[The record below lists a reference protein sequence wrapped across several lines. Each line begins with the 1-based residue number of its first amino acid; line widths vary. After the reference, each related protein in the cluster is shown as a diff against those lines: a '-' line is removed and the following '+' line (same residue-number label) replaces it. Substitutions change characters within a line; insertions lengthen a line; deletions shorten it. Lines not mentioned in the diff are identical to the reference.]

1 MGMFTDENRR
11 TATAVAETD
20 IELLAI
26 RYDDLLQLAAQDPEF
41 SFYLMRLMMKRMQ
54 HNLELAEHA
63 GAWPALPETPKTDEP
78 HER

>member
-1 MGMFTDENRR
+1 
-11 TATAVAETD
+11 
-20 IELLAI
+20 
-26 RYDDLLQLAAQDPEF
+26 
-41 SFYLMRLMMKRMQ
+41 MKRMQ